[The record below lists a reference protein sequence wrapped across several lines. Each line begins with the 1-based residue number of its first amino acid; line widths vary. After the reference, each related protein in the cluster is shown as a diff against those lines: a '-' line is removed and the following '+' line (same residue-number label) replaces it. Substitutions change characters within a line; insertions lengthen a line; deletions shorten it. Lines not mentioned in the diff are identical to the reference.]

1 MTAYVV
7 HVWTPFLLLVRLAG
21 GHANLVFGPRVWEV
35 AGCAVGSCTQCF
47 STHKRA
53 QGTLLWLVQL

>member
-35 AGCAVGSCTQCF
+35 AGCAVESCPQCF
-47 STHKRA
+47 STHEKA
-53 QGTLLWLVQL
+53 QVTLL